1 MTHDVVAVRG
11 VCIGPGQHLQPGQRA
26 TLDAATFQFL
36 KSIGAVQPAPAEA
49 LPEPA
54 PTPQPVAPAKPARR
68 EN

>member
-1 MTHDVVAVRG
+1 MTHDVVALRG

-26 TLDAATFQFL
+26 TLDAATFRFL
-36 KSIGAVQPAPAEA
+36 SGLGAVQAAPAEA
-49 LPEPA
+49 APE